1 MEWIAWYIILLNWL
15 QYLIL
20 KPPLHKVGVP
30 TCVEPVGRRPLP
42 YPGPPPRGYRSRWPA
57 SHDLRRTGPPPREP
71 ATPRSFLWWNKQI
84 ESQQIRL
91 FTTRPFLESTI
102 KSVTVKSFIQFVKT
116 LMISFPFPL
125 FIGFL
130 KWKIKKLCD
139 TIPLIY

>member
-71 ATPRSFLWWNKQI
+71 TTPRSFLWWNKQI
-84 ESQQIRL
+84 ETQQIRL
-91 FTTRPFLESTI
+91 FTTETI
-102 KSVTVKSFIQFVKT
+102 LGINNQISNSKIIYTICHNIDDF
-116 LMISFPFPL
+116 ISFPSFYWI
-125 FIGFL
+125 FEME
-130 KWKIKKLCD
+130 D
-139 TIPLIY
+139 

>member
-57 SHDLRRTGPPPREP
+57 SRDLRRTGPPPREP
-71 ATPRSFLWWNKQI
+71 ATPRSFLWLNKQI
-84 ESQQIRL
+84 ETQQIRL
-91 FTTRPFLESTI
+91 FTTETI
-102 KSVTVKSFIQFVKT
+102 LGINNQISNSKIIYTICQNIDDF
-116 LMISFPFPL
+116 ISFPSFYRI
-125 FIGFL
+125 FEME
-130 KWKIKKLCD
+130 D
-139 TIPLIY
+139 

>member
-57 SHDLRRTGPPPREP
+57 SRDLRRTGPPPREP
-71 ATPRSFLWWNKQI
+71 ATPRSFLWLNKQI
-84 ESQQIRL
+84 ETQQIRL
-91 FTTRPFLESTI
+91 FTTETI
-102 KSVTVKSFIQFVKT
+102 LGINNQISNSKIIYTILQNIDDF
-116 LMISFPFPL
+116 ISFPSFYWI
-125 FIGFL
+125 FEME
-130 KWKIKKLCD
+130 D
-139 TIPLIY
+139 